1 MFTLCLRLRLLLALR
16 LLHRC
21 EPSLTIEPLMEKY
34 FELFEWWPVKIY
46 TEKTMKFIFFFL
58 IARI

>member
-34 FELFEWWPVKIY
+34 FELFEWRPVKIY
-46 TEKTMKFIFFFL
+46 TEKTMKSMFFFL
-58 IARI
+58 